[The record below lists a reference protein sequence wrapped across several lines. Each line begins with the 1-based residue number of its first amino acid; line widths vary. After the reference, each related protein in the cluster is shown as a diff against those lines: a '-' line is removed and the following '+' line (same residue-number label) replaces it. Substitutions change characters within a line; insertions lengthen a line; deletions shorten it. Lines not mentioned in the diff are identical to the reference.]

1 MVTLGTYEF
10 DDRHTSVTDTVD
22 EVAGRTERTFVVSGL
37 IVGKTTADDIES
49 ELDSIADA
57 ASENRWITFSIQSG
71 REIIVERTEM
81 SRRVDAAER
90 VGSFTLRL
98 AAADPFERSST
109 VTEIVWSV
117 TSSGDTKQVDTDGN
131 VHSEPRIEMGASGD
145 VVNPTF
151 SDGERTI
158 QYPGTVADGE
168 TLAIDGPAR
177 TVTLENDDVLPYTT
191 GEFPRVSPE
200 DTTLTYTDDAS
211 SSHTA
216 SVTVSYRDRWW

>member
-1 MVTLGTYEF
+1 MATLDTYEF
-10 DDRHTSVTDTVD
+10 DDRHTSVSDTVD
-22 EVAGRTERTFVVSGL
+22 EVAGRTRRTFVVSGL
-37 IVGKTTADDIES
+37 IVGKATAAEIEL
-49 ELDSIADA
+49 ELDAIADV
-57 ASENRWITFSIQSG
+57 ASEGRWIAFSIRTG
-71 REIIVERTEM
+71 REITVERTEM

-90 VGSFTLRL
+90 IGSFTLRL

-109 VTEIVWSV
+109 VTEEPWSI
-117 TSSGDTKQVDTDGN
+117 TSSGDTRLVETDGN
-131 VHSEPRIEMGASGD
+131 VYSEPLIEMVASGD

-158 QYPGTVADGE
+158 QYLGTVADGE
-168 TLAIDGPAR
+168 TLAIDGAAR

-191 GEFPRVSPE
+191 GEFPRVGPE
-200 DTTLTYTDDAS
+200 GTTLTYTDDAS

>member
-1 MVTLGTYEF
+1 MATLGAYEF

-37 IVGKTTADDIES
+37 IVGKATATDIES

-57 ASENRWITFSIQSG
+57 ASENRWVTFSVQSG
-71 REIIVERTEM
+71 REITVERTEM

-109 VTEIVWSV
+109 VTEEPWSI

-131 VHSEPRIEMGASGD
+131 VYSEPRIEMVASGD

-158 QYPGTVADGE
+158 QYLGTVADGE
-168 TLAIDGPAR
+168 TLAIDGAAR
-177 TVTLENDDVLPYTT
+177 TVTLESADVLPYTT

-200 DTTLTYTDDAS
+200 GTTLTYTDDTS